1 MQWFFFVCLN
11 AKMQKGTTFVFH
23 IKGDY
28 VLEMRSR
35 GIMCI
40 QTTTAKGLPW
50 WLSGKESACQC
61 TRRGFDLWSG
71 KIPHAMEQLSPCAT
85 TTWVCALE
93 PGNRNFWSHVPQL
106 LTPTCPRAGAPQREK
121 PLQREAHTPWLE
133 SNLRSPWLEKA
144 HSQ

>member
-50 WLSGKESACQC
+50 WLRGKESACQC
-61 TRRGFDLWSG
+61 KRHGFDLWSG
-71 KIPHAMEQLSPCAT
+71 KIPHAQEHLSPCAT
-85 TTWVCALE
+85 TTEPVCQE
-93 PGNRNFWSHVPQL
+93 PVGHDREVTPAHHSWRKVLCGNEGPAQPN
-106 LTPTCPRAGAPQREK
+106 K
-121 PLQREAHTPWLE
+121 
-133 SNLRSPWLEKA
+133 
-144 HSQ
+144 